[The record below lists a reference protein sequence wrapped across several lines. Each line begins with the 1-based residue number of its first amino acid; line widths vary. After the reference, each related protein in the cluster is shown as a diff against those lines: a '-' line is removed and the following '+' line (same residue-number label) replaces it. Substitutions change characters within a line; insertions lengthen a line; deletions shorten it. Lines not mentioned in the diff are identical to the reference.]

1 MMAIKCPAENCHA
14 ALLPREG
21 VCPTVEDMS
30 VCIFEIIAHLHHIDN
45 SAIKFDIS
53 A

>member
-14 ALLPREG
+14 ALWPRQG
-21 VCPTVEDMS
+21 VCPTVEDMA
-30 VCIFEIIAHLHHIDN
+30 VCIFEIMAHLHHVDN
-45 SAIKFDIS
+45 NAIKIDIS